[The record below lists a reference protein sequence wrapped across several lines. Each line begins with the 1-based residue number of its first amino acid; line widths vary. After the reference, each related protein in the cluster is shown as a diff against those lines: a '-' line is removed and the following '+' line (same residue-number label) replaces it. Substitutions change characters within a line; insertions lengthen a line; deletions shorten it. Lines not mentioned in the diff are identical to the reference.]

1 MRFRLAL
8 IQGAAHREPDDKNVM
23 CIDANDVTQESDKE
37 MEYEE
42 DSGRVIRRHDN
53 RRCSGRSDSG
63 SYMRS
68 LAIEQQDYRR
78 STE

>member
-1 MRFRLAL
+1 M
-8 IQGAAHREPDDKNVM
+8 H
-23 CIDANDVTQESDKE
+23 DANDVTREGDNE

-53 RRCSGRSDSG
+53 RRCSGRSGSG

-78 STE
+78 LNRVTETARMEGGRAECYGECHKE